1 MELDMFI
8 RNVKVVFKNG
18 DRLSFVSITPT
29 LEDFFQIIHD
39 YEVRSDVCSVSFEK
53 EVSNV

>member
-1 MELDMFI
+1 MFI